1 MASFRKEILGQ
12 IERIDTGRIFTFRD
26 LSFETEKTANVAVL
40 LSEQSR
46 KGVLVRVEKG
56 AYYRPKKSVLGLGKL
71 PVYQDEQFRYLTEKL
86 NGYIT
91 GAYVYNK
98 MGLTEQVATTIT
110 IATPNPVRRFRF
122 KNLDIE
128 CVKAYCMDYP
138 DESLV
143 PYLRLLDAIK
153 DMKRIPG
160 TTGQDI
166 YNRVKSQYF
175 NGYSL
180 LELEKIVSLAK
191 SYPPRVR
198 KVVADILGD
207 IRQTVL
213 LTEMAKTILPT
224 TRFNLDYKTRKT
236 QLR

>member
-110 IATPNPVRRFRF
+110 
-122 KNLDIE
+122 
-128 CVKAYCMDYP
+128 
-138 DESLV
+138 
-143 PYLRLLDAIK
+143 
-153 DMKRIPG
+153 
-160 TTGQDI
+160 
-166 YNRVKSQYF
+166 
-175 NGYSL
+175 
-180 LELEKIVSLAK
+180 
-191 SYPPRVR
+191 PRVR

-213 LTEMAKTILPT
+213 QTEMAKTILPT
-224 TRFNLDYKTRKT
+224 TRFNLDYKTA
-236 QLR
+236 

>member
-12 IERIDTGRIFTFRD
+12 IERIDTGRIFTFKD
-26 LSFETEKTANVAVL
+26 LSFDIGKTANVAVL

-46 KGVLVRVEKG
+46 KGLLVRVAKG
-56 AYYRPKKSVLGLGKL
+56 AYYRPRKSLLGLGQL

-122 KNLDIE
+122 KNLEVE
-128 CVKAYCMDYP
+128 CVKAYCVDFQ
-138 DESLV
+138 DVSLV

-153 DMKRIPG
+153 DMKHIPG
-160 TTGQDI
+160 STEQNI
-166 YNRVKSQYF
+166 YDRIKRQFF

-180 LELEKIVSLAK
+180 LELEKIVFLAK

-213 LTEMAKTILPT
+213 QTEMAKTILPT
-224 TRFNLDYKTRKT
+224 TRFNLDYKTA
-236 QLR
+236 

>member
-1 MASFRKEILGQ
+1 MVSFRREILGQ

-26 LSFETEKTANVAVL
+26 LSFETGKTANVAVL

-46 KGVLVRVEKG
+46 KGVLVRIEKG
-56 AYYRPKKSVLGLGKL
+56 AYYRPSKSRLGLGNL
-71 PVYQDEQFRYLTEKL
+71 PIYQDEQFRYLTEKL

-122 KNLDIE
+122 KNLYIE
-128 CVKAYCMDYP
+128 CVKAYSTDYQ

-143 PYLRLLDAIK
+143 QYLRTLDAIK

-166 YNRVKSQYF
+166 YDRIKSQNF
-175 NGYSL
+175 NRYSRT
-180 LELEKIVSLAK
+180 ELKKIVAMAK
-191 SYPPRVR
+191 CYPPRVR

-207 IRQTVL
+207 IKQDAL
-213 LTEMAKTILPT
+213 QAEMAKTILPT
-224 TRFNLDYKTRKT
+224 TRFKLDYKTA
-236 QLR
+236 